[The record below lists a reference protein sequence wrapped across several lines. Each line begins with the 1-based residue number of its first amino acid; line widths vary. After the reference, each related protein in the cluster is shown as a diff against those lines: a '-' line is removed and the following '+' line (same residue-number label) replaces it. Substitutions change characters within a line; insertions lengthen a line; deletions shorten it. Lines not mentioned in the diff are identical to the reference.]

1 MENEQAVMKEI
12 NQFKGQMT
20 IIAIAHRLST
30 IRHADKI
37 HLLESGEVAESGIG
51 KN

>member
-1 MENEQAVMKEI
+1 MHEI

-37 HLLESGEVAESGIG
+37 HLLENGGIAENG
-51 KN
+51 